1 MKQAIEFLGE
11 IEGGIIRLPKDY
23 TSYTAKNVRVILL
36 IEEKDEILDVSEK
49 TSSVYSQKDELQ
61 KIFEKMK
68 SKSMFSEIDNPT
80 EWQKNIR
87 NEWE

>member
-11 IEGGIIRLPKDY
+11 IEGGVIRLPKDY

-49 TSSVYSQKDELQ
+49 ASSVYSQKDELQ